1 MWIMTF
7 IAEYFNDISTAQ
19 YEEMKR
25 LLRNAIIS
33 VFSVANILWLCL
45 KHPESSFV
53 FYLLTHHVTS
63 Y

>member
-19 YEEMKR
+19 YEDAVTGC
-25 LLRNAIIS
+25 NI
-33 VFSVANILWLCL
+33 ANILWLCL

>member
-19 YEEMKR
+19 YEDTVTDCNN
-25 LLRNAIIS
+25 LSAVLQT
-33 VFSVANILWLCL
+33 FYCLWLCL
-45 KHPESSFV
+45 KHPASSFV

>member
-19 YEEMKR
+19 YEDAVTDC
-25 LLRNAIIS
+25 NN
-33 VFSVANILWLCL
+33 FSVANILWLCL

>member
-19 YEEMKR
+19 YEEMKT
-25 LLRNAIIS
+25 LLQNPIIS

-45 KHPESSFV
+45 THPESSLV

>member
-7 IAEYFNDISTAQ
+7 IAEYFSDISTAQ
-19 YEEMKR
+19 YED
-25 LLRNAIIS
+25 A
-33 VFSVANILWLCL
+33 ANILWLCL